1 MGGGGFHAL
10 GRARQVALSCLALV
24 ADLVCVSWQNVP
36 ATMAAK
42 LLAPSETAGAGNSYM
57 SNVFG
62 MKQDSIAAPLP
73 LKLQVD
79 SQLED
84 PQALAAVVRGARLRS
99 AQPVEM
105 QQYRKVQRMVNAMK
119 VCLVLS
125 LSVCTHCVSLCLST
139 HSVSLFL
146 CLTCEGCILV

>member
-1 MGGGGFHAL
+1 MGGGGGSRSG
-10 GRARQVALSCLALV
+10 GRWLSCLALL
-24 ADLVCVSWQNVP
+24 AYLVCVSWQNVP

-42 LLAPSETAGAGNSYM
+42 LLAPSESAGAGNSYM

-73 LKLQVD
+73 LKLHVD

-125 LSVCTHCVSLCLST
+125 LCTHFVSLCLRT

-146 CLTCEGCILV
+146 CLTCEGCVLV